1 MVNNPGGGPYE
12 LSCQVTPDLKRNVI
26 LVFGKNQ

>member
-1 MVNNPGGGPYE
+1 MVNNPGGPYE